1 MYPAEIERVL
11 LSHPTVSEAAVVA
24 VPDERWGE
32 AGRAFVV
39 LRPNQTA
46 TETELLDFCRE
57 RLAKFKVPRSVVFLP
72 ELPKN
77 DTGKIK
83 RQALGNSP

>member
-57 RLAKFKVPRSVVFLP
+57 GLAKFKVPRSVVFLP